1 MSDETIQTDT
11 VSTRKGASD
20 AAGTKLP
27 PDLGRGLAYLKSEV
41 KKLTG
46 DPGVYRML
54 NGAGDAL
61 YVGKARNL
69 VRRVTSY
76 TQPNRLSNRLMRMVS
91 ETERLEVIVTRS
103 EIEALLLESNLIKK
117 LKPRYNILLRDDK
130 SLPQILITADHPFG
144 QLTKHRGRKT
154 RKGDYFGPFASAGAV
169 NRTVA
174 DLARAFM
181 LRTCSD
187 SVFGARTRPCLQYQ
201 IKRCSGPC
209 VGLVSETD
217 YAGQLDQARRF
228 LSGESAS
235 IQRDYAARMHSA
247 AENLEFETAA
257 IWRNR
262 IRALSGIQASQD
274 INVPNL
280 KDADI
285 IAVARSGER
294 SCIQTFF
301 IRGGSNY
308 GNRSYFLSHNA
319 DSTDAA
325 VMTAFLGQF
334 YDDKDPPADILVSE
348 EPEERALLAEA
359 LSARAGRA
367 VRISRPQRGARTKL
381 TGMALH
387 NAEEALARHLAD
399 TGSQRRLLAELAELF
414 GLDGPPDRIEVYDN
428 SHIQGRHAVGG
439 MIVAGPEGFNKAA
452 YRKFNIRDE
461 GAHAVTQGD
470 DFAMMRQVIHR
481 RFDRA
486 LKEDPDRTGDS
497 WPDLLLIDGGKGQ
510 LSSVTEVMDDL
521 GVGDIAIVAISKGP
535 DRNAGREQFH
545 MPGRKTFTLPPQA
558 SAMHFLQRLRDEA
571 HRYAIGTHR
580 AKRQKSELTSPL
592 DGVPGIG
599 PKRKKALLAHFGSA
613 RAVSAA
619 GLADLEA
626 VDGISKTVAKQLY
639 DWFYSGHS

>member
-1 MSDETIQTDT
+1 MTDTAINDETART
-11 VSTRKGASD
+11 ASP
-20 AAGTKLP
+20 ANLP

-41 KKLTG
+41 RKLTS

-54 NGAGDAL
+54 NGAGEAL

-91 ETERLEVIVTRS
+91 ETETLEVIVTRS

-130 SLPQILITADHPFG
+130 SLPQILLTDDHPFG
-144 QLTKHRGRKT
+144 QLKKHRGRKT

-209 VGLVSETD
+209 VGLVTETE
-217 YAGQLDQARRF
+217 YAAQMDQARRF
-228 LSGESAS
+228 LSGESAA
-235 IQRDYAARMHSA
+235 IQRDYADRMHA
-247 AENLEFETAA
+247 AADKLEFETAA

-262 IRALSGIQASQD
+262 IRALSGILASQD

-280 KDADI
+280 RDADI
-285 IAVARSGER
+285 IALARSGEK

-308 GNRSYFLSHNA
+308 GNRSYFMTHNTE
-319 DSTDAA
+319 STDAA
-325 VMTAFLGQF
+325 VLTAFIGQF
-334 YDDKDPPADILVSE
+334 YDDKEPPSEILVSVAPDE
-348 EPEERALLAEA
+348 AALLGEA
-359 LSARAGRA
+359 LSTSAGRT
-367 VRISRPQRGARTKL
+367 VRISRPQRGPRTKL
-381 TGMALH
+381 TAMARR
-387 NAEEALARHLAD
+387 NAEEALARNLAD
-399 TGSQRRLLAELAELF
+399 TSSQRRLLAELGDLF
-414 GLDGPPDRIEVYDN
+414 GMDAPPERVEVYDN

-439 MIVAGPEGFNKAA
+439 MIVAGPDGFNKAA
-452 YRKFNIRDE
+452 YRKFNMRED
-461 GAHAVTQGD
+461 GPHAVTQGD

-481 RFDRA
+481 RFERV
-486 LKEDPDRTGDS
+486 LKEDPDRNGET

-510 LSSVTEVMDDL
+510 LSAVAGVMEDL
-521 GVGDIAIVAISKGP
+521 GVADITVVAISKGP

-545 MPGRKTFTLPPQA
+545 MRGRDSFILSPQA

-580 AKRQKSELTSPL
+580 ARRQRSELTNPIDS
-592 DGVPGIG
+592 VPGIG
-599 PKRKKALLAHFGSA
+599 PRRKKALLAHFGSA

-619 GLADLEA
+619 GLQDLEA
-626 VDGISKTVAKQLY
+626 VDGISKTVARQIF
-639 DWFYSGHS
+639 DWFYSGQS

>member
-1 MSDETIQTDT
+1 MA
-11 VSTRKGASD
+11 R
-20 AAGTKLP
+20 GT
-27 PDLGRGLAYLKSEV
+27 AYLKAEV
-41 KKLTG
+41 RKLG
-46 DPGVYRML
+46 AEPGVYRMT
-54 NGAGDAL
+54 NGDGEVL
-61 YVGKARNL
+61 YVGKARHL
-69 VRRVTSY
+69 ARRVASY

-91 ETERLEVIVTRS
+91 ETEMLEVIVTKS
-103 EIEALLLESNLIKK
+103 ETEALLLESNLIKK
-117 LKPRYNILLRDDK
+117 MKPRYNILLRDDK
-130 SLPQILITADHPFG
+130 SLPQILMTADHPFG

-209 VGLVSETD
+209 VGLVTETD
-217 YAGQLDQARRF
+217 YTAQMDQARRF
-228 LSGESAS
+228 LSGESAA
-235 IQRDYAARMHSA
+235 IQRDYADRMHA
-247 AENLEFETAA
+247 AADNLEFETAA

-280 KDADI
+280 RDADI
-285 IAVARSGER
+285 IALARSGEK

-308 GNRSYFLSHNA
+308 GNRSYFMTHNTE
-319 DSTDAA
+319 STDAA
-325 VMTAFLGQF
+325 VLTAFIGQF
-334 YDDKDPPADILVSE
+334 YDDKEPPSEILVSVAPDE
-348 EPEERALLAEA
+348 GALLGEA
-359 LSARAGRA
+359 LSTSAGHT
-367 VRISRPQRGARTKL
+367 VRISRPQRGPRTKL
-381 TGMALH
+381 TAMARR
-387 NAEEALARHLAD
+387 NAEEALARNLAD
-399 TGSQRRLLAELAELF
+399 TSSQRRLLAELGDLF
-414 GLDGPPDRIEVYDN
+414 GMDAPPERVEVYDN

-439 MIVAGPEGFNKAA
+439 MIVAGPDGFNKAA
-452 YRKFNIRDE
+452 YRKFNMRED
-461 GAHAVTQGD
+461 GPHAVTQGD

-481 RFDRA
+481 RFERV
-486 LKEDPDRTGDS
+486 LKEDPDRNGET

-510 LSSVTEVMDDL
+510 LSAVAEVMDDL
-521 GVGDIAIVAISKGP
+521 GVADIAVVAISKGP

-545 MPGRKTFTLPPQA
+545 MRGRDSFTLSPQA

-580 AKRQKSELTSPL
+580 ARRQKSELTSPL

-599 PKRKKALLAHFGSA
+599 PRRKKALLAHFGSA

-619 GLADLEA
+619 GLQDLEA
-626 VDGISKTVAKQLY
+626 VDGISKAVARQIF
-639 DWFYSGHS
+639 DWFYSGQS